1 MMEFYV
7 FNASLELV
15 GIVDSYKSAIWTTRY
30 NQPGDFELY
39 LPALLKNI
47 TLLQKGYIVIR
58 LDDTTKGGIIDSIK
72 ISTDEENGD
81 YLTITGKSLSGLL
94 SRRIMWYQ
102 TTYSGNAEKLLRV
115 MITEHCIDPY
125 ESNRQLPNVLLGEEV
140 GLTETIN
147 LQAQGESIEDLVVS
161 VCKSLNLGYK
171 VDFDMENRKF
181 IFNVYKG
188 VDRSY
193 NQNVNS
199 FVVFSPDFDNLL
211 TSEYSN
217 SVSTF
222 KNVALVGG
230 EGEGAER
237 TMTTVNNSIIGM
249 ERFETF
255 VDAKSQSSNG
265 GELSDSAYLSLL
277 YQQGMN
283 KLSELNITK
292 AVSSQIASD
301 VTFKLNQDYFLGDIV
316 QVKNEYGMSMTPRVT
331 EIIECQDENGYS
343 CIPTFTNESN

>member
-1 MMEFYV
+1 MMEFYI

-39 LPALLKNI
+39 LPALVKNI

-72 ISTDEENGD
+72 ISTDEEIGD

-147 LQAQGESIEDLVVS
+147 LQAQGESIEDLVVN

-181 IFNVYKG
+181 VFNVYKG
-188 VDRSY
+188 VDRSF

-343 CIPTFTNESN
+343 CIPTFTNESD

>member
-147 LQAQGESIEDLVVS
+147 LQAQGESIEDLVVN

-181 IFNVYKG
+181 VFNVYKG
-188 VDRSY
+188 VDRSF